1 METLEMV
8 ATLLTEVTAV
18 VNQISTGE
26 NDMSLFASNFIF
38 LNTDANPVQNQAH
51 QFQFKI
57 EKKFCFY
64 GPKMRNGRGQL
75 RVN

>member
-1 METLEMV
+1 
-8 ATLLTEVTAV
+8 
-18 VNQISTGE
+18 
-26 NDMSLFASNFIF
+26 MSLFASNFIF

-51 QFQFKI
+51 QFQFKM
-57 EKKFCFY
+57 EKKFYFY